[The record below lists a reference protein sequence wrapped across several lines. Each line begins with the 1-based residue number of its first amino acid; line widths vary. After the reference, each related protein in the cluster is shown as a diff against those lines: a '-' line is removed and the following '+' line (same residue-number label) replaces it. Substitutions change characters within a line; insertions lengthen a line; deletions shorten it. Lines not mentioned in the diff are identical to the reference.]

1 MKALYDGGIRAIE
14 ITLDTPGA
22 LRMIEKVKIEYG
34 KLMTVGAGTAL
45 DPETTRAAI
54 LAGADFVLSPT
65 LSVAMIEM
73 CNQYSKLAVPGV
85 LTPTEILAAWKAGA
99 QIVKIFPARAFG
111 PDYIK
116 DIKGPLNQVEV
127 MPVGGVS
134 LENASEFIKNGAL
147 ALGIGSEL
155 VNRKW
160 VQEGNF
166 DKITQIAEA
175 FLEKVKS
182 ARQ

>member
-1 MKALYDGGIRAIE
+1 
-14 ITLDTPGA
+14 
-22 LRMIEKVKIEYG
+22 
-34 KLMTVGAGTAL
+34 
-45 DPETTRAAI
+45 
-54 LAGADFVLSPT
+54 
-65 LSVAMIEM
+65 
-73 CNQYSKLAVPGV
+73 
-85 LTPTEILAAWKAGA
+85 
-99 QIVKIFPARAFG
+99 
-111 PDYIK
+111 
-116 DIKGPLNQVEV
+116 